1 MTHEVNL
8 DAVGRTALV
17 TAAMRAAETS
27 RPDAIHRD
35 PYAATLAGEL
45 GPELLAELLAAAAP
59 ANAPDT
65 PPGAQ
70 GSGAQEP
77 GAQEADAQG
86 SEKRNYNAIRTCF
99 FDDFLRTA
107 AEEPGM
113 RQIVVA
119 GAGMD
124 ARAYRMHW
132 PDGVRYFEVDRPAVL
147 DYKRERLAAVK
158 PQADHRP
165 VAVDLTSPSWPAAL
179 VDAGYEPDRP
189 SAWLLEGLLFYI
201 PEAGVHRVLDQV
213 AELVAPGSRIAADV
227 VELGRADDPEPA
239 RPARRV
245 RELGLPVAVR
255 LRRAG
260 GAVRPARLQG
270 RRGPTRRA
278 GRRVRPLAR
287 TGAATR
293 GAGRA
298 PGVPRER
305 PAALRPANRSP
316 AAGRWSNRVTATR
329 RWPNRSTTTGRRS
342 GTTGRAGPV
351 RPAA

>member
-17 TAAMRAAETS
+17 TAAMRAAETG

-45 GPELLAELLAAAAP
+45 GPKLLAELLAAASP
-59 ANAPDT
+59 ANAPYT
-65 PPGAQ
+65 PAGA
-70 GSGAQEP
+70 GSSSAQDPSAHNPSAQDPSAQEP
-77 GAQEADAQG
+77 DTQEPPAQG
-86 SEKRNYNAIRTCF
+86 SEKRNYNAIRTRF
-99 FDDFLRTA
+99 FDEYLRTS
-107 AEEPGM
+107 AEEPGT

-147 DYKRERLAAVK
+147 DYKRERLAAVR
-158 PQADHRP
+158 PQVDHRP

-213 AELVAPGSRIAADV
+213 AELAAPGSRIAADV
-227 VELGRADDPEPA
+227 VNTVALTIPSQRALLDVFASWGCPWLFGCDEPEALFDQHGFKADVIQPGELGAEFGRWPEPVPP
-239 RPARRV
+239 RDVPDVHRV
-245 RELGLPVAVR
+245 FLVN
-255 LRRAG
+255 
-260 GAVRPARLQG
+260 G
-270 RRGPTRRA
+270 RR
-278 GRRVRPLAR
+278 
-287 TGAATR
+287 
-293 GAGRA
+293 
-298 PGVPRER
+298 
-305 PAALRPANRSP
+305 N
-316 AAGRWSNRVTATR
+316 
-329 RWPNRSTTTGRRS
+329 
-342 GTTGRAGPV
+342 
-351 RPAA
+351 

>member
-70 GSGAQEP
+70 GS

-227 VELGRADDPEPA
+227 VNSVALTIPSQRALLDVFASWGCPWLFGCDEPEELFDQHGFKADVIQPGELGAEFGRWPEPVPP
-239 RPARRV
+239 REVPDVHRV
-245 RELGLPVAVR
+245 FLVN
-255 LRRAG
+255 
-260 GAVRPARLQG
+260 G
-270 RRGPTRRA
+270 RRH
-278 GRRVRPLAR
+278 
-287 TGAATR
+287 
-293 GAGRA
+293 
-298 PGVPRER
+298 
-305 PAALRPANRSP
+305 
-316 AAGRWSNRVTATR
+316 
-329 RWPNRSTTTGRRS
+329 
-342 GTTGRAGPV
+342 
-351 RPAA
+351 